1 MSETSVRS
9 WSAAA
14 RFDLPRAPRTAARTT
29 PWSFVRN
36 AATRSFSERG
46 SSFRMK
52 AVVETSAMRG
62 DSAPVGRTGLPR
74 AVVRLGWVSFLT
86 DVSSEMIVP
95 LLPAF
100 LTTLSGVPATALGWI
115 EGVADATA
123 SFVKILSGRWT
134 DRAKAKKPLVFRGY
148 GLSSVARPLIGLA
161 PSWPTIVLIRFFDRI
176 GKGVR
181 TAPRDTMIAAAA
193 PPDRRG
199 AAFGLH
205 RAFDNAGAVF
215 GPLLAAGL
223 VGWLGLSLRT
233 VFLLAAVPAAPSLL
247 VLAFGVK
254 EKDEEKISLNVNR
267 AGSPEGAASDGGAVA
282 RASLPFEEE
291 SPVPPPSAPLDS
303 RRGSPPPSLPLE
315 ESSSSSLPPVFW
327 RTAGVFALFALAAS
341 SDTFLLLK
349 AKEIGI
355 AAGWLPVLWA
365 FSNGVKSAFSTWGG
379 GLSDR
384 FGRSRLLFLAWTLYA
399 ACYAGF
405 AFVSSAGPLV
415 ALVGVYSLY
424 YSLSEGTERALV
436 ADLVEPSDLRGRAF
450 GWMNGVIGFAAL
462 PASVV
467 FGLIWQRAGSR
478 TAFLAGAAVAGVAV
492 LGLVVLVP
500 RARQAG

>member
-1 MSETSVRS
+1 M
-9 WSAAA
+9 
-14 RFDLPRAPRTAARTT
+14 
-29 PWSFVRN
+29 
-36 AATRSFSERG
+36 
-46 SSFRMK
+46 
-52 AVVETSAMRG
+52 
-62 DSAPVGRTGLPR
+62 
-74 AVVRLGWVSFLT
+74 SFLT

-134 DRAKAKKPLVFRGY
+134 DRAKAKKPLVFLGY
-148 GLSSVARPLIGLA
+148 GLSSCARPLIGLA
-161 PSWPTIVLIRFFDRI
+161 PGWPAIVVIRFFDRV
-176 GKGVR
+176 GKGIR

-193 PPDRRG
+193 PPERRG

-223 VGWLGLSLRT
+223 VGWMGLGLRT
-233 VFLLAAVPAAPSLL
+233 VFLLAAIPAALSLL

-254 EKDEEKISLNVNR
+254 EDGKREEKISLKVKG
-267 AGSPEGAASDGGAVA
+267 AGVGG
-282 RASLPFEEE
+282 
-291 SPVPPPSAPLDS
+291 APLDS

-315 ESSSSSLPPVFW
+315 GKSTVPPAGASPDALGSEAKLPPVFW
-327 RTAGVFALFALAAS
+327 RTSSVFALFALAAS

-355 AAGWLPVLWA
+355 AAAWLPILWA
-365 FSNGVKSAFSTWGG
+365 FSNAVKSLFSTWGG

-384 FGRSRLLFLAWTLYA
+384 FGRRRLLFAAWTLYA
-399 ACYAGF
+399 VCYAGF
-405 AFVSSAGPLV
+405 AFVTSAAPLV

-424 YSLSEGTERALV
+424 YALSEGTERALV
-436 ADLVEPSDLRGRAF
+436 ADLVAPEMRGRAF
-450 GWMNGVIGFAAL
+450 GWMNGFVGFAAL

-467 FGLIWQRAGSR
+467 FGLVWQAAGSKM
-478 TAFLAGAAVAGVAV
+478 AFLAGSAVAAVAV
-492 LGLVVLVP
+492 LGLVTLVP
-500 RARQAG
+500 KRRKAG

>member
-1 MSETSVRS
+1 
-9 WSAAA
+9 
-14 RFDLPRAPRTAARTT
+14 
-29 PWSFVRN
+29 
-36 AATRSFSERG
+36 
-46 SSFRMK
+46 MK
-52 AVVETSAMRG
+52 AVVETSAIGG
-62 DSAPVGRTGLPR
+62 DSPPGAPTGLPK
-74 AVVRLGWVSFLT
+74 AIVRLGWVSFLT

-100 LTTLSGVPATALGWI
+100 LVTLSGVPATALGWI

-134 DRAKAKKPLVFRGY
+134 DRAKAKKPLVFLGY
-148 GLSSVARPLIGLA
+148 GLSSCARPLIGLA
-161 PSWPTIVLIRFFDRI
+161 PGWPTIVLIRFFDRV

-193 PPDRRG
+193 PPERRG

-223 VGWLGLSLRT
+223 VGWMGLSLRT
-233 VFLLAAVPAAPSLL
+233 VFLLAAIPAALSLL

-254 EKDEEKISLNVNR
+254 EKSEEHQEISLKMNR
-267 AGSPEGAASDGGAVA
+267 AGSPEGATSGAGAAA
-282 RASLPFEEE
+282 RASLPLEEKSTV
-291 SPVPPPSAPLDS
+291 SPAVASPDA
-303 RRGSPPPSLPLE
+303 RGSE
-315 ESSSSSLPPVFW
+315 AKLPPVFW

-355 AAGWLPVLWA
+355 AAVWLPVLWA
-365 FSNGVKSAFSTWGG
+365 YSNAVKSLFSTWGG

-384 FGRSRLLFLAWTLYA
+384 FGRRRLLFFAWTLYA
-399 ACYAGF
+399 GCYAGF
-405 AFVSSAGPLV
+405 AYVSSPGPLV

-424 YSLSEGTERALV
+424 YSLSEGTEKALV
-436 ADLVEPSDLRGRAF
+436 ADLVSPAVRGRAF
-450 GWMNGVIGFAAL
+450 GWMNGLVGFAAL
-462 PASVV
+462 PASVI
-467 FGLIWQRAGSR
+467 FGLVWQGAGSK
-478 TAFLAGAAVAGVAV
+478 TAFLAGSAVAATAV
-492 LGLVVLVP
+492 TGLLALVP
-500 RARQAG
+500 RGRKAG

>member
-1 MSETSVRS
+1 M
-9 WSAAA
+9 
-14 RFDLPRAPRTAARTT
+14 
-29 PWSFVRN
+29 
-36 AATRSFSERG
+36 
-46 SSFRMK
+46 
-52 AVVETSAMRG
+52 
-62 DSAPVGRTGLPR
+62 
-74 AVVRLGWVSFLT
+74 RLGWVSFLT

-100 LTTLSGVPATALGWI
+100 LATLSGVPAAALGWI

-134 DRAKAKKPLVFRGY
+134 DRAKAKKPLVFLGY

-161 PSWPTIVLIRFFDRI
+161 PGWPTIVLIRFFDRV

-181 TAPRDTMIAAAA
+181 TAPRDTMLAAAA
-193 PPDRRG
+193 PPERRG

-205 RAFDNAGAVF
+205 RAFDNAGAVL

-223 VGWLGLSLRT
+223 VGWMGLSFRT
-233 VFLLAAVPAAPSLL
+233 VFLLAAIPAALSLL

-254 EKDEEKISLNVNR
+254 EGKEEREEKISMKVNT
-267 AGSPEGAASDGGAVA
+267 AGAGDAPHDA
-282 RASLPFEEE
+282 RRG
-291 SPVPPPSAPLDS
+291 PPPLS
-303 RRGSPPPSLPLE
+303 SPFKG
-315 ESSSSSLPPVFW
+315 SSSSSSSLSSLPPVFW

-349 AKEIGI
+349 AREIGI
-355 AAGWLPVLWA
+355 AAAWLPILWA
-365 FSNGVKSAFSTWGG
+365 FSNAVKSLFSTWGG

-384 FGRSRLLFLAWTLYA
+384 FGRKRLLFVAWTLYA

-405 AFVSSAGPLV
+405 AFVSSPAPLV
-415 ALVGVYSLY
+415 ALVGIYSLY

-436 ADLVEPSDLRGRAF
+436 ADLVGPEHRGRAF
-450 GWMNGVIGFAAL
+450 GWMNGLVGFAAL

-467 FGLIWQRAGSR
+467 FGVIWQGAGSK
-478 TAFLAGAAVAGVAV
+478 TAFLAGAAVAAVAV
-492 LGLVVLVP
+492 LGLVALVP
-500 RARQAG
+500 RGRKAG

>member
-1 MSETSVRS
+1 M
-9 WSAAA
+9 
-14 RFDLPRAPRTAARTT
+14 
-29 PWSFVRN
+29 
-36 AATRSFSERG
+36 
-46 SSFRMK
+46 
-52 AVVETSAMRG
+52 
-62 DSAPVGRTGLPR
+62 
-74 AVVRLGWVSFLT
+74 SFLT

-100 LTTLSGVPATALGWI
+100 LVTLSGLPAAALGWI

-134 DRAKAKKPLVFRGY
+134 DRAKAKKPLVFLGY
-148 GLSSVARPLIGLA
+148 GLSSLARPLIGLA
-161 PSWPTIVLIRFFDRI
+161 PGWPTVVLIRFFDRI

-193 PPDRRG
+193 PPERRG

-223 VGWLGLSLRT
+223 VGWMGLSLRT
-233 VFLLAAVPAAPSLL
+233 VFLLAAIPAALSLL

-254 EKDEEKISLNVNR
+254 EEKKEKEEEKISLKVNT
-267 AGSPEGAASDGGAVA
+267 AGAGN
-282 RASLPFEEE
+282 
-291 SPVPPPSAPLDS
+291 APLDA
-303 RRGSPPPSLPLE
+303 RRGSPQPSSPFKE
-315 ESSSSSLPPVFW
+315 SSSSSSLPPVFW

-355 AAGWLPVLWA
+355 GAAWLPILWA
-365 FSNGVKSAFSTWGG
+365 FSNAVKSIFSTWGG

-384 FGRSRLLFLAWTLYA
+384 FGRKRLLFVAWTLYA
-399 ACYAGF
+399 VCYAGF
-405 AFVSSAGPLV
+405 AFVSSPGPLV
-415 ALVGVYSLY
+415 ALVGIYSLY
-424 YSLSEGTERALV
+424 YSLSEGTEKALV
-436 ADLVEPSDLRGRAF
+436 ADLVGPEHRGRAF
-450 GWMNGVIGFAAL
+450 GWMNGLIGFAAL

-467 FGLIWQRAGSR
+467 FGLVWQGAGSK
-478 TAFLAGAAVAGVAV
+478 TAFLAGSAVAAAAV
-492 LGLVVLVP
+492 LGLVALVP
-500 RARQAG
+500 RGRKAG